1 MKPYRGFILS
11 LLATL
16 LLVILLCGL
25 NYLVEPTHDTF
36 MWSSFNPLYL
46 VNGLAFFLSFGL
58 GSPILLS
65 YLFIFILLGGIWLLL
80 YSLVRAIV
88 RMK

>member
-1 MKPYRGFILS
+1 MKPYCGFILS

-36 MWSSFNPLYL
+36 VWSSFNPLYL
-46 VNGLAFFLSFGL
+46 LSGVAFFLSFGL